1 MLITKLV
8 NMGNAVFAALLSP
21 KAIYAYQELNL
32 LENIGLLLA
41 ILDYFHLFWRLIVK
55 MGLLSFDNFIG
66 FFFVRV

>member
-8 NMGNAVFAALLSP
+8 NMGNAVFTALLSP

-41 ILDYFHLFWRLIVK
+41 ILDYFHLFWRRIVE
-55 MGLLSFDNFIG
+55 MGLFSFDNFIG